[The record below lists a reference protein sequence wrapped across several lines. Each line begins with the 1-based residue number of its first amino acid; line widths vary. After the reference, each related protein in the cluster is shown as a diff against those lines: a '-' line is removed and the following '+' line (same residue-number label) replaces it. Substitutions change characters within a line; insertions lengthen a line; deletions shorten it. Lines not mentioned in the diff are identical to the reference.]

1 MAPSLGA
8 IPVVIMGLF
17 TSWEATNAIVRLYVL
32 SQQIAHA
39 VPVPCVTGM
48 SVDSHPA
55 IVMIVRVALSQL
67 GTLWAIL
74 AAPTTAR
81 AGDLCRYV

>member
-1 MAPSLGA
+1 
-8 IPVVIMGLF
+8 
-17 TSWEATNAIVRLYVL
+17 
-32 SQQIAHA
+32 
-39 VPVPCVTGM
+39 
-48 SVDSHPA
+48 
-55 IVMIVRVALSQL
+55 MIVRVALSQL